1 MEYIFDVFNVL
12 TAAVAL
18 ASAVAALTPTPQDDA
33 WVAKAYKLL
42 DVIALNIGK
51 AKQQVKT
58 SMTVKTEMDIALEA
72 LDRIAQHEK
81 ECGERW
87 AEAVVELR
95 ELRKVADSHAA
106 RWERLAWL
114 VVSVVITGVVS
125 TVVMNLG

>member
-18 ASAVAALTPTPQDDA
+18 ASAVAALTPTPQDDV

-87 AEAVVELR
+87 AEAVIELR